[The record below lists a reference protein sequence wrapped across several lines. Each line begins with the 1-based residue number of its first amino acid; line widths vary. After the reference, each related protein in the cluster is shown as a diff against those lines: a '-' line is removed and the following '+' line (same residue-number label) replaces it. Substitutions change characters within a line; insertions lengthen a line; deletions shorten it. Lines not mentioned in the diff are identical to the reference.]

1 MRLSNDSLISAPVDL
16 STPWTSD
23 PIWCGTLYAMSVS
36 LAFNGIPEGTFRLE
50 CSNDKGQE
58 GAGVSYASGVTNWTA
73 IEGSS
78 QLIDEAGD
86 HTWAVSDVSWRWLR
100 VRWIPSAGTST
111 LTSARFNAK
120 GS

>member
-1 MRLSNDSLISAPVDL
+1 MRLTNDTLITAPVDF
-16 STPWTSD
+16 SAPWTSEA
-23 PIWCGTLYAMSVS
+23 IWCGTQHAASITLIFS
-36 LAFNGIPEGTFRLE
+36 GTPEGTLRLE

-58 GAGVSYASGVTNWTA
+58 GTGALYAAGVTNWTI

-86 HTWAVSDVSWRWLR
+86 HTWAVADISWRWLR
-100 VRWIPSAGTST
+100 ARWIPSAGSGS

-120 GS
+120 GF